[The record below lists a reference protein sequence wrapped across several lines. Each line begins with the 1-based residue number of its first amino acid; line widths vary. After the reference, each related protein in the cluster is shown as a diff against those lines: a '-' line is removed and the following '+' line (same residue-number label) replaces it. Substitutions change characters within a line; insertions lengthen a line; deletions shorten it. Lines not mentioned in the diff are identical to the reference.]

1 MARIRKNISLEEDV
15 VAKAQLKADKMFA
28 GNFSIYLTWLI
39 NQDNEGVEVPPVTIT
54 KTESKES
61 KLDKEVKNSLDDI
74 LEQ

>member
-15 VAKAQLKADKMFA
+15 ATKAQLKADKMFA

-39 NQDNEGVEVPPVTIT
+39 NKDNEDIELPVTIT
-54 KTESKES
+54 KVETKET

-74 LEQ
+74 LDQ